1 MHGSFTQ
8 CFTPYRRAQPVA
20 RCKRFRCFLSVAG
33 CVKPSVKPYACMR
46 PSQSLLR
53 LWHNMICHM
62 ASPFYHTGTVLYA
75 QVKLKHVETGVY
87 LASSERKYGRPISGQ
102 QEVCGRKKADWWA
115 ATEGVYFPERPAD
128 A

>member
-1 MHGSFTQ
+1 LWPPAPAPCLVHAVLRNRRLLGKHAHGDA
-8 CFTPYRRAQPVA
+8 CTPNVCIPRRLRRHGRSAHTAQRADGRGYPIL
-20 RCKRFRCFLSVAG
+20 RTLS
-33 CVKPSVKPYACMR
+33 CTLSC
-46 PSQSLLR
+46 
-53 LWHNMICHM
+53 
-62 ASPFYHTGTVLYA
+62 A

-115 ATEGVYFPERPAD
+115 ATEGVYFTERPAD

>member
-1 MHGSFTQ
+1 MFSH
-8 CFTPYRRAQPVA
+8 
-20 RCKRFRCFLSVAG
+20 
-33 CVKPSVKPYACMR
+33 
-46 PSQSLLR
+46 
-53 LWHNMICHM
+53 
-62 ASPFYHTGTVLYA
+62 A

>member
-1 MHGSFTQ
+1 MGNMLTV
-8 CFTPYRRAQPVA
+8 TPALPVTACIPRHTRRHARSAHTAQRASRRARSPIL
-20 RCKRFRCFLSVAG
+20 RTLS
-33 CVKPSVKPYACMR
+33 CTLSC
-46 PSQSLLR
+46 
-53 LWHNMICHM
+53 
-62 ASPFYHTGTVLYA
+62 A

-115 ATEGVYFPERPAD
+115 ATEGVYFTERPAD

>member
-1 MHGSFTQ
+1 M
-8 CFTPYRRAQPVA
+8 
-20 RCKRFRCFLSVAG
+20 
-33 CVKPSVKPYACMR
+33 
-46 PSQSLLR
+46 
-53 LWHNMICHM
+53 
-62 ASPFYHTGTVLYA
+62 

-115 ATEGVYFPERPAD
+115 ATEGVYFPERSAD